1 MAAKPKPFNLIR
13 WFAVLSLITIAVG
26 AIGMATILSHF
37 LAEEVLRRDAMLT
50 SQFIVSVAENE
61 SRHFGMPRASAIA
74 ELVAGTVGAD
84 LLGLPESV
92 VRSAKDEFFG
102 HIRILPDVLLA
113 NVYARD
119 RSIVWS
125 HNPGSIGSRHGHHE
139 ELEQAFQS
147 RVLVAHGFIG
157 QHRHTQSQFLLGQPD
172 RYYVENYVP
181 LYDAYGNAVSVV
193 EIYKEPSGLF
203 STIRRGQTLVWV
215 GSLLTGVLIYIAL
228 FWLVRRGESLIRS
241 QQQQLVDSEML
252 VMMGEMAQAVAH
264 GIRNP
269 LATIRSSAE
278 LALEGDEQLARKT
291 ANDIIQQVD
300 RLSYWVRDLLVF
312 SRPPDGVPEEVDMVA
327 IIRETL
333 RGFVSRFER
342 ARITAEWNEPP
353 VELPRVIGNRAL
365 FVQAFNSII
374 ANAVEAMPKGGTL
387 SVSTELDTARRKL
400 RVTVADCGV
409 GMTEKQLSMAF
420 KPFQTTKTRGLGV
433 GLALVKRIIERYGGS
448 IFLESRENQGTRVNM
463 IFNPAG

>member
-1 MAAKPKPFNLIR
+1 MTGTPKPFNLIR
-13 WFAVLSLITIAVG
+13 WFAVLSLITIVIGAVS
-26 AIGMATILSHF
+26 MATILSHF

-61 SRHFGMPRASAIA
+61 SSHFGLPRPSSVA

-84 LLGLPESV
+84 LLGIDDQV
-92 VRSAKDEFFG
+92 VTKAKNEFFG

-119 RSIVWS
+119 RTIVWS
-125 HNPGSIGSRHGHHE
+125 HNPSAIGSRPGPHD

-147 RVLVAHGFIG
+147 RILVAHGFIG
-157 QHRHTQSQFLLGQPD
+157 RHRHTQSQFLLGQPD
-172 RYYVENYVP
+172 HYYVENYVP
-181 LYDAYGNAVSVV
+181 LYDSYGNAVSVV

-203 STIRRGQTLVWV
+203 ATIRRGQVLVWV
-215 GSLLTGVLIYIAL
+215 GSLLTGLLIYLAL
-228 FWLVRRGESLIRS
+228 FWLVRRGSVLINN

-269 LATIRSSAE
+269 LAAIRSSAE
-278 LALEGDEQLARKT
+278 LALEGDEQLARKG

-312 SRPPDGVPEEVDMVA
+312 SRPPDGVAEQVDMAA
-327 IIRETL
+327 IIRDTL
-333 RGFVSRFER
+333 RNFAPRFER
-342 ARITAEWNEPP
+342 AGITPQWSEPAT
-353 VELPRVIGNRAL
+353 ELPKVIGNQAL

-374 ANAVEAMPKGGTL
+374 ANAVEAMPKGGSL
-387 SVSTELDTARRKL
+387 SISTELDTARRRL
-400 RVTVADCGV
+400 RVSVSDSGV
-409 GMTEKQLSMAF
+409 GMTEKQLSMVF
-420 KPFQTTKTRGLGV
+420 KPFHTTKTRGLGV

-448 IFLESRENQGTRVNM
+448 IFLESKENQGTRVHM

>member
-1 MAAKPKPFNLIR
+1 MAGTPKPFNLIR
-13 WFAVLSLITIAVG
+13 WFAVLSLITIAIG
-26 AIGMATILSHF
+26 AVSMATILSHF

-61 SRHFGMPRASAIA
+61 SSHYGLPRPSSVA
-74 ELVAGTVGAD
+74 ELVAGTVGAE
-84 LLGLPESV
+84 LLGLDSEV
-92 VRSAKDEFFG
+92 VRRAKSEFYG

-113 NVYARD
+113 NIYARD
-119 RSIVWS
+119 RTIVWS
-125 HNPGSIGSRHGHHE
+125 HNPAAIGSRPGPHE

-157 QHRHTQSQFLLGQPD
+157 RHRHTQSQFLLGQPD
-172 RYYVENYVP
+172 HYYVENYVP

-203 STIRRGQTLVWV
+203 ATIRRGQILVWS
-215 GSLLTGVLIYIAL
+215 GSLLTGLLIYLAL
-228 FWLVRRGESLIRS
+228 FWLVRRGSALIRS

-278 LALEGDEQLARKT
+278 LALEGDEQLARKS

-300 RLSYWVRDLLVF
+300 RLGYWVRDLLVF
-312 SRPPDGVPEEVDMVA
+312 SRPPDGVAEQVDMIA

-333 RGFVSRFER
+333 SNFGPRF
-342 ARITAEWNEPP
+342 ARSGITPQWSEPAT
-353 VELPRVIGNRAL
+353 ELPKVIGNQAL
-365 FVQAFNSII
+365 FVQAFSSII
-374 ANAVEAMPKGGTL
+374 ANAVEAMPKGGSL
-387 SVSTELDTARRKL
+387 SVSAELDAVRRRL
-400 RVTVADCGV
+400 RVSVADSGV
-409 GMTEKQLSMAF
+409 GMTERQLSMAF
-420 KPFQTTKTRGLGV
+420 KPFNTTKARGLGV

-448 IFLESRENQGTRVNM
+448 VFLESKENQGTRVHM
-463 IFNPAG
+463 IFSPTG